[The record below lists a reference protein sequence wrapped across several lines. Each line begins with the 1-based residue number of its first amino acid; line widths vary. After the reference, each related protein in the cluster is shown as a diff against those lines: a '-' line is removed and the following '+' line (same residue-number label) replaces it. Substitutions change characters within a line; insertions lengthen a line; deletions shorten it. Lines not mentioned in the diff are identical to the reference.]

1 MTTSRLSS
9 CRPELRGTARTAG
22 KTAVPVPSWAP
33 HGAALRDFLA
43 GDPDA
48 EVIVRAEDGE
58 EERTPARV
66 FFREPGEF
74 SALDAAALDL
84 CRGRVLDVGAGAG
97 CHSLALQ
104 TRRLPVTAL
113 DVSPEA
119 VAVMRRRGV
128 RDVRCGDVF
137 SFAGERFDTL
147 LILMNGIG
155 LVGTLDGLDRFLRD
169 VPRLLANGGQILLD
183 SFDPGP
189 AETEPLRAYAGEM
202 RFQLEY
208 GGVRGA
214 FYDFLFLDF
223 GTLCRHAEAA
233 GWRCESIWQEDEGH
247 YLARLTRR
255 EASETGRRTR
265 KREVAG

>member
-1 MTTSRLSS
+1 MTTSKPS
-9 CRPELRGTARTAG
+9 CFRPEPRASAGTAKRATARL
-22 KTAVPVPSWAP
+22 PSWAP

-43 GDPDA
+43 GDLDV

-66 FFREPGEF
+66 FFRGPADF
-74 SALDAAALDL
+74 SALDEAALDL

-97 CHSLALQ
+97 CHSLVLQ
-104 TRRLPVTAL
+104 ARGLSVTAL

-119 VAVMRRRGV
+119 VEVMRRRGV
-128 RDVRCGDVF
+128 RDVQCGDILT
-137 SFAGERFDTL
+137 FAGGRFDTL

-169 VPRLLANGGQILLD
+169 VPRLVADGGQILLD

-189 AETEPLRAYAGEM
+189 QAPGRFHGYAGEM

-208 GGVRGA
+208 RGVCGA
-214 FYDFLFLDF
+214 YYDFVFLDF
-223 GTLCRHAEAA
+223 ETLHLRAEGA
-233 GWRCESIWQEDEGH
+233 GWGCESIWQEEEGH
-247 YLARLTRR
+247 YLARLRR
-255 EASETGRRTR
+255 RGATEG
-265 KREVAG
+265 VQ